1 MYWIKGNIENTVVG
15 MPLTLDISL
24 QEEM

>member
-24 QEEM
+24 QKEM